1 MGPSAPNCGEVARI
15 LIETFLS
22 AYADRKVSIKILAT
36 SINMGLNVPHLG
48 LDVLHFEWQLS
59 QVRESAN

>member
-1 MGPSAPNCGEVARI
+1 MEVARI

-22 AYADRKVSIKILAT
+22 AYAERKVSIKILAT
-36 SINMGLNVPHLG
+36 SINLGLKVPHLG

-59 QVRESAN
+59 QGRESPD

>member
-1 MGPSAPNCGEVARI
+1 MVVARI

-22 AYADRKVSIKILAT
+22 AYAERKVSIKILAT
-36 SINMGLNVPHLG
+36 SMNLGLKVPHFG

-59 QVRESAN
+59 QGRESPD

>member
-1 MGPSAPNCGEVARI
+1 MEVARI

-36 SINMGLNVPHLG
+36 SINMGLNVGPLG
-48 LDVLHFEWQLS
+48 LNVGPFVWLI
-59 QVRESAN
+59 

>member
-1 MGPSAPNCGEVARI
+1 MEVARI

-22 AYADRKVSIKILAT
+22 AYVERKVSIKILAT

-48 LDVLHFEWQLS
+48 DYRL
-59 QVRESAN
+59 